1 MEENKD
7 QKQFLMDLG
16 KSAEEAVQRM
26 RGFEENYYYFLQ
38 RSMQA
43 VAWPRNFDFAEAA
56 HRYANQDFGAALEFA
71 RELQNAEDFQDAARL
86 QTKYA
91 EACVNIFWNQA
102 KDATQIYARFPT
114 GAMTSSALIHSA
126 RQSPRSWRTR
136 TAVWRKTDPMMRCAH
151 YSMRSGVMGY
161 VSFRAVKLIT
171 ADMPRCDVPSCISR
185 PLIGD

>member
-1 MEENKD
+1 MSRQSSGCDNSFDLDQRQRLLRLVETSGEAATQMGGSDMEENKD

-114 GAMTSSALIHSA
+114 GAMTSSAL
-126 RQSPRSWRTR
+126 
-136 TAVWRKTDPMMRCAH
+136 
-151 YSMRSGVMGY
+151 YSLG
-161 VSFRAVKLIT
+161 
-171 ADMPRCDVPSCISR
+171 
-185 PLIGD
+185 

>member
-56 HRYANQDFGAALEFA
+56 HRYANQDFGAAL
-71 RELQNAEDFQDAARL
+71 
-86 QTKYA
+86 
-91 EACVNIFWNQA
+91 
-102 KDATQIYARFPT
+102 
-114 GAMTSSALIHSA
+114 
-126 RQSPRSWRTR
+126 
-136 TAVWRKTDPMMRCAH
+136 
-151 YSMRSGVMGY
+151 
-161 VSFRAVKLIT
+161 KLH
-171 ADMPRCDVPSCISR
+171 ASCRMLRISR
-185 PLIGD
+185 MPLDYKPNMQRPA

>member
-26 RGFEENYYYFLQ
+26 QGFEENYYYFLQ

-43 VAWPRNFDFAEAA
+43 VAWPLNFDFAEAA

-86 QTKYA
+86 QTKSHSLLEYILESSEGRHA
-91 EACVNIFWNQA
+91 NICSISNRCDDLVRPLF
-102 KDATQIYARFPT
+102 
-114 GAMTSSALIHSA
+114 
-126 RQSPRSWRTR
+126 TR
-136 TAVWRKTDPMMRCAH
+136 LGNRPAAGGRGTAVAKN
-151 YSMRSGVMGY
+151 
-161 VSFRAVKLIT
+161 
-171 ADMPRCDVPSCISR
+171 
-185 PLIGD
+185 